1 MSHKILGTTFDI
13 HGGGLDLVFPHHENE
28 LAQSECC
35 HGQPMVKYWM
45 HNGLMRAA
53 EAGKLGG
60 RSDRE
65 QGAGEPENEPNAT
78 KISRSEGAGGLAE
91 LIERQ
96 TGERIRFFLLRT
108 HYRSTIVFSEEGIE
122 EAGTALESFTRLF
135 ERMQRIDGTDFYQ
148 LVPATTRSAGAID
161 TDGDPLL
168 EQVAQLRESF
178 LAKMDDDFN
187 TGAAGSDLF
196 ELVREMNKFADQQQ
210 LDDPQQR
217 DDSQLAAF
225 NQAATTLR
233 ELTSVLGLFWERP
246 TSTTGDG
253 DQLLGQLLELFIELR
268 KACRD
273 NKDFTTA
280 DNIRDG
286 LAGLGITLED
296 RPDGTGWRL
305 DP

>member
-1 MSHKILGTTFDI
+1 
-13 HGGGLDLVFPHHENE
+13 
-28 LAQSECC
+28 
-35 HGQPMVKYWM
+35 
-45 HNGLMRAA
+45 MRAA

-60 RSDRE
+60 RNDRE
-65 QGAGEPENEPNAT
+65 KETENKASAT

-96 TGERIRFFLLRT
+96 TGEHIRFFLLRT

-135 ERMQRIDGTDFYQ
+135 ERMERIDGTDFYQ
-148 LVPATTRSAGAID
+148 LLPIAERAAGVIETAD
-161 TDGDPLL
+161 HPLL
-168 EQVAQLRESF
+168 THVAQLRENF

-187 TGAAGSDLF
+187 TGGAVSELF

-210 LDDPQQR
+210 LENAEER
-217 DDSQLAAF
+217 DDAELTAF
-225 NQAATTLR
+225 KRAATTLR
-233 ELTSVLGLFWERP
+233 ELTAILGLFWERP
-246 TSTTGDG
+246 TASSVAG
-253 DQLLGQLLELFIELR
+253 DQLLGQLVELFIELR
-268 KACRD
+268 KTCRE

-305 DP
+305 DS